1 MAWFELVRNLRA
13 KYGID
18 DIDIYNFDETGFIIG
33 VIIPAMVV
41 TRAERSGKPK
51 KI

>member
-1 MAWFELVRNLRA
+1 VRA

-18 DIDIYNFDETGFIIG
+18 DVDAYNFDETGFIMG
-33 VIIPAMVV
+33 VIAPTMVV

-51 KI
+51 RIQPDNRE